1 VIILQKYASRFV
13 FFAVSFIFIS
23 ACLQHAKNDNAKKI
37 LDSNKMRAIL
47 TDAFL
52 AEGYLVEQATIQ
64 QKNTTASGGYMDS
77 VVYPLIFNQHHVSA
91 ADFYSTFNYY
101 QQNPDKFLPIL
112 DSVNAILDKI
122 IPKDTTKIKPLQNDA
137 DIMPHAVDSQLSFK
151 KLQEAQQEI
160 FLNNHPELKERIGKS
175 RKNKKNE

>member
-23 ACLQHAKNDNAKKI
+23 ACLQHAKNDNVKKI

-77 VVYPLIFNQHHVSA
+77 VVYPLIFKQHHVSA
-91 ADFYSTFNYY
+91 TDFYSTFNYY
-101 QQNPDKFLPIL
+101 QQNPEKFLPLL
-112 DSVNAILDKI
+112 DSINASLNKI
-122 IPKDTTKIKPLQNDA
+122 IPKDTTKLNSPQQNA

-160 FLNNHPELKERIGKS
+160 FLNNHPELKEKL
-175 RKNKKNE
+175 RKNKKNKLNE